1 MGKREARRG
10 GVSMSRLVSTRL
22 AQAVTELPA
31 DDFIV
36 KLIDAEREIERKII
50 ALLEKL
56 YRPHIDTNDDMEIAE
71 RISHLE
77 AALNLAIKCRL
88 QLEAARRIG
97 VNTYK
102 SVAEIIAPALHK
114 VDAALEP

>member
-1 MGKREARRG
+1 M
-10 GVSMSRLVSTRL
+10 
-22 AQAVTELPA
+22 ELPA
-31 DDFIV
+31 DEFFV

-56 YRPHIDTNDDMEIAE
+56 YRPHVDIDDSMEIAKKIAE
-71 RISHLE
+71 LE
-77 AALNLAIKCRL
+77 SALHLAIKCRL

-97 VNTYK
+97 TNTYK

-114 VDAALEP
+114 VDAALTEP

>member
-1 MGKREARRG
+1 
-10 GVSMSRLVSTRL
+10 MSSQLVSTRL
-22 AQAVTELPA
+22 AKAVEELPA

-56 YRPHIDTNDDMEIAE
+56 YQPHIADEDDMEIAE
-71 RISHLE
+71 KIAQLE
-77 AALNLAIKCRL
+77 SALNIAIKCRL

-97 VNTYK
+97 TNTYK
-102 SVAEIIAPALHK
+102 TVAEIIAPALAK
-114 VDAALEP
+114 VDAALAEPWK

>member
-1 MGKREARRG
+1 MTEP
-10 GVSMSRLVSTRL
+10 TRL
-22 AQAVTELPA
+22 IPTMKLAETIKELPA

-56 YRPHIDTNDDMEIAE
+56 YQPRLVYEDDMEIAE
-71 RISHLE
+71 KISKLE
-77 AALNLAIKCRL
+77 SALNIAIKCRL
-88 QLEAARRIG
+88 QLEAAKKVG

-102 SVAEIIAPALHK
+102 TVAEIIAPALAK
-114 VDAALEP
+114 VDAALAEP